1 MKENENKKSVVRVT
15 ESNPNETADVLQ
27 DGTQKNA
34 EKLKKPLIFGLMGI
48 VFVGCMYLIFKPS
61 ADKNETENVGLNDAV
76 PQATGAGMPDNKGK
90 AYELEMLEQKE
101 QEKRNALATL
111 SDYWNTEDKDEQ
123 MDEYPDEEESYGYS
137 GGSGSS
143 SGRNG
148 NPALNSYR
156 NMQSTLGSFY
166 QDGNSETIELQRQ
179 LDELKEQ
186 LAEQNVPKPVTVDD
200 QLALM
205 EKSYEMAAKY
215 LPTNTNTSPAET
227 LPANGTASETSGA
240 NQKEHFVAFTPA
252 RKNTVSALYRE
263 PTDSAFLADWSETRN
278 RGFYTAGV
286 VEQAIQPKNS
296 IKACVHNAQTVVGET
311 GVRLRLL
318 EPARTPQRTIPQ
330 GTIVTANAK
339 FQGGRLQLK
348 ITSIELEGNI
358 IPVDITIYDLDG
370 QQGLYV
376 PYSPEMNALTEMAGN
391 MSQTGGTSVML
402 TQNAGQ
408 QVAADL
414 SRGVVQGI
422 SGYFAK
428 KVRTPKVTLKAG
440 HQVFLVSKK

>member
-1 MKENENKKSVVRVT
+1 
-15 ESNPNETADVLQ
+15 
-27 DGTQKNA
+27 
-34 EKLKKPLIFGLMGI
+34 MGI

-61 ADKNETENVGLNDAV
+61 EDKKELENIGLNDAV
-76 PQATGAGMPDNKGK
+76 PQATGAGMQADKQK
-90 AYELEMLEQKE
+90 AYEQDMLEQKDA
-101 QEKRNALATL
+101 EKRHSLTTL
-111 SDYWNTEDKDEQ
+111 SDYWNTDDREDPADEPIGEQ
-123 MDEYPDEEESYGYS
+123 ESYANKNT
-137 GGSGSS
+137 
-143 SGRNG
+143 GRYG
-148 NPALNSYR
+148 NPTVNSYR
-156 NMQSTLGSFY
+156 NAQSTLGSFY
-166 QDGNSETIELQRQ
+166 QDDDRETMELRKQ
-179 LDELKEQ
+179 LDDLKEQ
-186 LAEQNVPKPVTVDD
+186 LAEKDVPKTATVDD

-205 EKSYEMAAKY
+205 EKSYQMAAKY
-215 LPTNTNTSPAET
+215 LPTNANSADFVPAKDAAPSPKVST
-227 LPANGTASETSGA
+227 
-240 NQKEHFVAFTPA
+240 QKEHFVSFTSA

-263 PTDSAFLADWSETRN
+263 PTDSAFLADWSETKN
-278 RGFYTAGV
+278 RGFYTAGSTQQV
-286 VEQAIQPKNS
+286 TQPKNS
-296 IKACVHNAQTVVGET
+296 IKACVHDAQTVVGET

-318 EPARTPQRTIPQ
+318 EAAQTPSRTIPK

-376 PYSPEMNALTEMAGN
+376 PYSPEMNALAEMAGN
-391 MSQTGGTSVML
+391 MSQQSGTSLML

-440 HQVFLVSKK
+440 HQVFLVSKQ

>member
-1 MKENENKKSVVRVT
+1 
-15 ESNPNETADVLQ
+15 
-27 DGTQKNA
+27 
-34 EKLKKPLIFGLMGI
+34 
-48 VFVGCMYLIFKPS
+48 MYLIFKPS
-61 ADKNETENVGLNDAV
+61 EDKKEIENIGLNDAV

-111 SDYWNTEDKDEQ
+111 SDYWNTEDSEEP
-123 MDEYPDEEESYGYS
+123 MDEYPDEDESYGYS
-137 GGSGSS
+137 GGGRS
-143 SGRNG
+143 SGRSG

-156 NMQSTLGSFY
+156 NMQSTLGTFY
-166 QDGNSETIELQRQ
+166 QDDNVETMELRRQ

-215 LPTNTNTSPAET
+215 LPQNTNTVET
-227 LPANGTASETSGA
+227 VPANGTASTTSGA
-240 NQKEHFVAFTPA
+240 NQKEHFVSFTPT

-278 RGFYTAGV
+278 RGFYTAGAMEQV
-286 VEQAIQPKNS
+286 VQPKNS
-296 IKACVHNAQTVVGET
+296 IKACVHDAQTVVGET

>member
-1 MKENENKKSVVRVT
+1 MKENENKKTVVRVT
-15 ESNPNETADVLQ
+15 EGNPKETADVLQ
-27 DGTQKNA
+27 DSTQTKA

-61 ADKNETENVGLNDAV
+61 EDKKEMENIGLNDAV
-76 PQATGAGMPDNKGK
+76 PQATEAGMQSDKQK
-90 AYELEMLEQKE
+90 AYEQDMLEQKD
-101 QEKRNALATL
+101 QEKRNALTTL
-111 SDYWNTEDKDEQ
+111 SDYWNTDSSLN
-123 MDEYPDEEESYGYS
+123 MEEEFPGEEENYGFS
-137 GGSGSS
+137 NSRN
-143 SGRNG
+143 SGRSG
-148 NPALNSYR
+148 NANLNSYR
-156 NMQSTLGSFY
+156 NAQNTLGGFY
-166 QDGNSETIELQRQ
+166 QDNNSETMELRRQ

-186 LAEQNVPKPVTVDD
+186 LAEKDVPRPTTVDD

-205 EKSYEMAAKY
+205 EKSYQMAAKY
-215 LPTNTNTSPAET
+215 LPSGSSQPDTPTANTTAPVTS
-227 LPANGTASETSGA
+227 TAS
-240 NQKEHFVAFTPA
+240 QKEHFVAFAPA

-263 PTDSAFLADWSETRN
+263 PSDAEFLDNWSQTRN
-278 RGFYTAGV
+278 RGFYTASSTEQV
-286 VEQAIQPKNS
+286 VQPKNS
-296 IKACVHNAQTVVGET
+296 IKASVHETQTVVGET

-318 EPARTPQRTIPQ
+318 EPAQTPSRTIPT
-330 GTIVTANAK
+330 GTLVTANAK

-358 IPVDITIYDLDG
+358 IPVDITIYDIDG

-391 MSQTGGTSVML
+391 MSQTSGTSLML

-408 QVAADL
+408 QVVADL
-414 SRGVVQGI
+414 SRGVAQGI

-428 KVRTPKVTLKAG
+428 KVRTPKVTLRAG

>member
-15 ESNPNETADVLQ
+15 EGNPKETADVLQ
-27 DGTQKNA
+27 YGTQNKA

-61 ADKNETENVGLNDAV
+61 ADKKEIENIGLNDAV
-76 PQATGAGMPDNKGK
+76 PQATGAGMPADKGK
-90 AYELEMLEQKE
+90 AYEQEMLERKA
-101 QEKRNALATL
+101 QEKRNSLATL
-111 SDYWNTEDKDEQ
+111 SDYWNTENKDEPI
-123 MDEYPDEEESYGYS
+123 DELPEEEVSNSYGS
-137 GGSGSS
+137 GRN

-148 NPALNSYR
+148 NPALSSYR

-166 QDGNSETIELQRQ
+166 QDDNSETMELRRQ

-186 LAEQNVPKPVTVDD
+186 LADRNVPKPTTVDD

-205 EKSYEMAAKY
+205 EKSYQMAAKY
-215 LPTNTNTSPAET
+215 LPQGTTNTGEAV
-227 LPANGTASETSGA
+227 PANGTTSGA
-240 NQKEHFVAFTPA
+240 SATNQKEHFVAFTPT

-263 PTDSAFLADWSETRN
+263 PSDSDFLADWSETKN
-278 RGFYTAGV
+278 RGFYTAGS
-286 VEQAIQPKNS
+286 VEQMVQPKNS
-296 IKACVHNAQTVVGET
+296 IKACVHETQTVIGET

-318 EPARTPQRTIPQ
+318 EPAKTPNRTIPK

-391 MSQTGGTSVML
+391 MSQTSGTSIML

-428 KVRTPKVTLKAG
+428 KVRTPKVTLKTG
-440 HQVFLVSKK
+440 HQVFLVSKQ

>member
-15 ESNPNETADVLQ
+15 EGSPNETADVLQ
-27 DGTQKNA
+27 DGTQNKA

-61 ADKNETENVGLNDAV
+61 ADKKEIENIGLNDAV
-76 PQATGAGMPDNKGK
+76 PQATGAGMPADKSK
-90 AYELEMLEQKE
+90 AYEQEMLERKE

-111 SDYWNTEDKDEQ
+111 SDYWNTEEKEEPIDEI
-123 MDEYPDEEESYGYS
+123 PEEEENYGY
-137 GGSGSS
+137 GGG
-143 SGRNG
+143 GRNSARSG
-148 NPALNSYR
+148 NPALSSYR
-156 NMQSTLGSFY
+156 NMQSTLGNFY
-166 QDGNSETIELQRQ
+166 QDDNSETTELRRQ

-186 LAEQNVPKPVTVDD
+186 LAERDVPKVATVDD

-215 LPTNTNTSPAET
+215 LPTNTNTNTAEQPV
-227 LPANGTASETSGA
+227 PANGTASGT
-240 NQKEHFVAFTPA
+240 NQKEHFVSFTSV

-263 PTDSAFLADWSETRN
+263 PTDSEFLENWSETRN
-278 RGFYTAGV
+278 RGFYTAGATEQV
-286 VEQAIQPKNS
+286 VQPKNS
-296 IKACVHNAQTVVGET
+296 IKACVHDAQTVVGEM

-318 EPARTPQRTIPQ
+318 EPAQTPNRTIPK

>member
-1 MKENENKKSVVRVT
+1 MKENENKKSIVRVT
-15 ESNPNETADVLQ
+15 EGSPKDTADVLQ
-27 DGTQKNA
+27 NGTENKT
-34 EKLKKPLIFGLMGI
+34 EKLKKPLIFGLMGV

-61 ADKNETENVGLNDAV
+61 EDKKEIENIGLNDAV
-76 PQATGAGMPDNKGK
+76 PQATGAGMPENKGK
-90 AYELEMLEQKE
+90 AYEMEMLQQKE

-111 SDYWNTEDKDEQ
+111 SDYWNTEDKDEPI
-123 MDEYPDEEESYGYS
+123 DEFPEEDESYGYS
-137 GGSGSS
+137 GGRN
-143 SGRNG
+143 SGRSG

-166 QDGNSETIELQRQ
+166 QDDNSETMELRRQ

-186 LAEQNVPKPVTVDD
+186 LAEKDVPPVTTVDD

-215 LPTNTNTSPAET
+215 LPQNTNTSAAENI
-227 LPANGTASETSGA
+227 PANGTASGSST

-263 PTDSAFLADWSETRN
+263 PTDSEFLANWSETRN
-278 RGFYTAGV
+278 RGFYNAGST
-286 VEQAIQPKNS
+286 EQTVQPKNS
-296 IKACVHNAQTVVGET
+296 IKACVHDEQTVIGET

-318 EPARTPQRTIPQ
+318 EPARTPIRTIPQ

-348 ITSIELEGNI
+348 ITSVELEGNI
-358 IPVDITIYDLDG
+358 IPVDIAIYDLDG
-370 QQGLYV
+370 QPGLYV

-440 HQVFLVSKK
+440 HQVFLVSKQ

>member
-15 ESNPNETADVLQ
+15 EGNPTATADVLQ
-27 DGTQKNA
+27 DGTQNKID
-34 EKLKKPLIFGLMGI
+34 KLKKPLIFGLMSV
-48 VFVGCMYLIFKPS
+48 VFLGCMYLIFKPS
-61 ADKNETENVGLNDAV
+61 SDKKEIENIGLNDSV
-76 PQATGAGMPDNKGK
+76 PQATGAGMPTDKGK
-90 AYELEMLEQKE
+90 AYELEMLERKD
-101 QEKRNALATL
+101 QEKRNALTTL
-111 SDYWNTEDKDEQ
+111 SDYWNTDSSEDNEN
-123 MDEYPDEEESYGYS
+123 EIPEEDESYGF
-137 GGSGSS
+137 GSGKNPGKS
-143 SGRNG
+143 G
-148 NPALNSYR
+148 NPALSSYR

-166 QDGNSETIELQRQ
+166 QNENSETMELRKQ
-179 LDELKEQ
+179 LDEMKEK
-186 LAEQNVPKPVTVDD
+186 LAEKDVPSVTTVDD

-205 EKSYEMAAKY
+205 EKSYQMAAKY
-215 LPTNTNTSPAET
+215 LPMGTSSTEASPAKST
-227 LPANGTASETSGA
+227 APATTAST
-240 NQKEHFVAFTPA
+240 QKEQFVSFTSS

-263 PTDSAFLADWSETRN
+263 PTDSAFLADWNETRN
-278 RGFYTAGV
+278 RGFYTAGLAEQV
-286 VEQAIQPKNS
+286 VQPKNS
-296 IKACVHNAQTVVGET
+296 IKACVHETQTVIGET

-318 EPARTPQRTIPQ
+318 EPAQTPNRTIPQ

-391 MSQTGGTSVML
+391 MSQTSGTSVML
-402 TQNAGQ
+402 TQSAGQ

-428 KVRTPKVTLKAG
+428 KVKTPKVTLKAG
-440 HQVFLVSKK
+440 HQVFLVTKK

>member
-15 ESNPNETADVLQ
+15 EGNPTATADALQ
-27 DGTQKNA
+27 DGTQNNK
-34 EKLKKPLIFGLMGI
+34 EKLKKPLVFGLMAI

-61 ADKNETENVGLNDAV
+61 EDKKAIENIGLNDAV
-76 PQATGAGMPDNKGK
+76 PEATGAGMPADKGK
-90 AYELEMLEQKE
+90 AYEQEMLESKE
-101 QEKRNALATL
+101 QEKRNALTTL
-111 SDYWNTEDKDEQ
+111 SDYWNTEDKEEPIAEQ
-123 MDEYPDEEESYGYS
+123 LPEEDQSNSYGRNL
-137 GGSGSS
+137 
-143 SGRNG
+143 GRNN
-148 NPALNSYR
+148 NPGLNSYR
-156 NMQSTLGSFY
+156 NTQSALSSFY
-166 QDGNSETIELQRQ
+166 QDDNAETMELRKQV
-179 LDELKEQ
+179 DELKEK
-186 LAEQNVPKPVTVDD
+186 LSEKDVPPVATVDD
-200 QLALM
+200 QLKLM

-215 LPTNTNTSPAET
+215 LPKNANTENST
-227 LPANGTASETSGA
+227 PANGAVPDAVSAMAT
-240 NQKEHFVAFTPA
+240 NQKEHFVSFTSA

-263 PTDSAFLADWSETRN
+263 PSDSAFLADWSETKN
-278 RGFYTAGV
+278 RGFYTAGSL
-286 VEQAIQPKNS
+286 EQMAQPKNS
-296 IKACVHNAQTVVGET
+296 IKACVHDAQTVVGET

-318 EPARTPQRTIPQ
+318 EPAKTPSRTIPK
-330 GTIVTANAK
+330 GTILTANAK

-348 ITSIELEGNI
+348 VTSIELEGNI

-440 HQVFLVSKK
+440 YQVFLVSKQ